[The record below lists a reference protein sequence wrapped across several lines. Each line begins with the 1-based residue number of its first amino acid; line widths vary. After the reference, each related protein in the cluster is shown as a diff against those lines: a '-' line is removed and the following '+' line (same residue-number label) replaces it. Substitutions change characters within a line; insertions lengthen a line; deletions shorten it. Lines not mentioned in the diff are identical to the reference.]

1 MKYPVPPPK
10 DGIWQKRKKR
20 RRPYS
25 SNDVCHPRVRDAD
38 QENNQNPQGGRD
50 MQKVQTQKS
59 SLIINLEGYA
69 KGRLTITAVV

>member
-38 QENNQNPQGGRD
+38 QENNQNPSGEAAIC
-50 MQKVQTQKS
+50 KKCKLKS
-59 SLIINLEGYA
+59 L
-69 KGRLTITAVV
+69 R

>member
-1 MKYPVPPPK
+1 MVYDKSVRRE
-10 DGIWQKRKKR
+10 DARIVAMMFATQEFEMLIRKTIKT
-20 RRPYS
+20 
-25 SNDVCHPRVRDAD
+25 
-38 QENNQNPQGGRD
+38 PQGGRD